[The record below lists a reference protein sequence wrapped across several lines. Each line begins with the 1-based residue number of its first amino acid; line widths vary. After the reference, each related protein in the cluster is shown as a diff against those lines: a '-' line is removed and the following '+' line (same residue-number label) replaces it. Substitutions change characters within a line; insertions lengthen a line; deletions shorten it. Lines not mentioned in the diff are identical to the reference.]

1 MKLYYTTFRFED
13 NSEYIFSADIKYY
26 VDMDGD
32 IYDFEVKD
40 FDCLNPDENY
50 VEVVDVKKKYYNFI
64 LEGILTR
71 PGYQVTSRF

>member
-1 MKLYYTTFRFED
+1 
-13 NSEYIFSADIKYY
+13 
-26 VDMDGD
+26 MDGD